1 MQDRERVFNCV
12 GFMSLGDN
20 FLLNMKKRAKKR
32 QNEKLKKDTKHQ
44 PEELPK
50 GSSPDTSTT
59 DDTPFDFGGL
69 PSRDLK
75 KNLGC
80 G

>member
-1 MQDRERVFNCV
+1 MRKQQKPKPKAQ
-12 GFMSLGDN
+12 
-20 FLLNMKKRAKKR
+20 KKEIAPK
-32 QNEKLKKDTKHQ
+32 QESATAEKTE
-44 PEELPK
+44 PEN
-50 GSSPDTSTT
+50 
-59 DDTPFDFGGL
+59 PFDFGGL

>member
-1 MQDRERVFNCV
+1 
-12 GFMSLGDN
+12 
-20 FLLNMKKRAKKR
+20 MKKKKPKPYS
-32 QNEKLKKDTKHQ
+32 EKPKKDASKKEHSS
-44 PEELPK
+44 PEEEQK
-50 GSSPDTSTT
+50 G
-59 DDTPFDFGGL
+59 FDFGGL

>member
-1 MQDRERVFNCV
+1 
-12 GFMSLGDN
+12 
-20 FLLNMKKRAKKR
+20 MKKKKSKPDK
-32 QNEKLKKDTKHQ
+32 EKEKKIAVK
-44 PEELPK
+44 
-50 GSSPDTSTT
+50 T
-59 DDTPFDFGGL
+59 DKNKEDRFDFGGL

>member
-1 MQDRERVFNCV
+1 
-12 GFMSLGDN
+12 
-20 FLLNMKKRAKKR
+20 MKKKKTKSIKES
-32 QNEKLKKDTKHQ
+32 EKKLPPVPTENKD
-44 PEELPK
+44 ER
-50 GSSPDTSTT
+50 
-59 DDTPFDFGGL
+59 FDFGGL

>member
-1 MQDRERVFNCV
+1 MQS
-12 GFMSLGDN
+12 GK
-20 FLLNMKKRAKKR
+20 KKRIKKEAKNKVPPAIF
-32 QNEKLKKDTKHQ
+32 QDKDEEEKLS
-44 PEELPK
+44 
-50 GSSPDTSTT
+50 G
-59 DDTPFDFGGL
+59 FDFGGL

>member
-1 MQDRERVFNCV
+1 M
-12 GFMSLGDN
+12 
-20 FLLNMKKRAKKR
+20 AKKKTR
-32 QNEKLKKDTKHQ
+32 KKVKQ
-44 PEELPK
+44 AEPVKPK
-50 GSSPDTSTT
+50 DSPNTFQEVP
-59 DDTPFDFGGL
+59 DDHKFDFGGL